1 MASMVDLVFDTSA
14 VINGQM
20 IKLAKSGTIKDSQV
34 IILTAVMDELVS
46 QASSKKESGT
56 EGLRQIGLLREGE
69 GKLCKK
75 IIFQGR
81 HPTAEEIK
89 LAGRGRMDTLIR
101 DETLECGAELCTSD
115 VLQHKAAQAQ
125 GVTTRLL
132 TEKSD
137 AEMKFL
143 KYFDSET
150 MSIHLKEGMIPLAKR
165 GKPGEFQLVHAGDD
179 VLDRKEVIET
189 FSQIL
194 SSPEVAESGTEISKR
209 GATVVQYLDYRVAFT
224 RPPLSERCELTI
236 VHPTITMT
244 LKDYDLSEKLLN
256 RLTDSAEGVV
266 VAGSPGSGKSTFASA
281 LANFYHEKK
290 RIVKTFESPRDL
302 KVADGVTQYAK
313 LDGSF
318 ENTADI
324 LLLVRPD
331 YTVFDEVR
339 RFEDFKIFSDL
350 RLAGVGMVGVVHANT
365 PIDSVQRF
373 VGKIELGII
382 PHVIDTVVF
391 VKDGQIQNVYSLLLT
406 VKVPSGMTEQDLAR
420 PVVQISDFETGLPR
434 YEIYTFGE
442 ENVVMPVSESAQT
455 GTAVDRLA
463 EKAVLDAVQR
473 YDPTARVSIVSP
485 GRAQVH
491 VSAQHMARIIGRSGS
506 NVMHLE
512 RTLGIKLDIQKHGNS
527 DDKYATPYDD
537 GDFDSGTKEVPFS
550 YEDLRSS
557 ILIKV
562 DRRHAGEHADIYV
575 DGEIITT
582 SRVDSKG
589 KIKLSKK
596 ARASKMI
603 ANSDL
608 DLAVVL
614 RDH

>member
-20 IKLAKSGTIKDSQV
+20 IKLAKSGAIKDSQV

-137 AEMKFL
+137 TEMKFL

-179 VLDRKEVIET
+179 VLDRKEVIAT

-491 VSAQHMARIIGRSGS
+491 VTTYVASSPVRI
-506 NVMHLE
+506 
-512 RTLGIKLDIQKHGNS
+512 KC
-527 DDKYATPYDD
+527 YAST
-537 GDFDSGTKEVPFS
+537 EA
-550 YEDLRSS
+550 E
-557 ILIKV
+557 
-562 DRRHAGEHADIYV
+562 
-575 DGEIITT
+575 
-582 SRVDSKG
+582 
-589 KIKLSKK
+589 
-596 ARASKMI
+596 
-603 ANSDL
+603 
-608 DLAVVL
+608 
-614 RDH
+614 

>member
-179 VLDRKEVIET
+179 VLDRKEVIAT
-189 FSQIL
+189 FSQILIL

-463 EKAVLDAVQR
+463 EKAVLDAVSAIRPDSSCLKVR
-473 YDPTARVSIVSP
+473 YLHY
-485 GRAQVH
+485 RA
-491 VSAQHMARIIGRSGS
+491 G
-506 NVMHLE
+506 
-512 RTLGIKLDIQKHGNS
+512 
-527 DDKYATPYDD
+527 
-537 GDFDSGTKEVPFS
+537 
-550 YEDLRSS
+550 
-557 ILIKV
+557 
-562 DRRHAGEHADIYV
+562 
-575 DGEIITT
+575 
-582 SRVDSKG
+582 
-589 KIKLSKK
+589 
-596 ARASKMI
+596 
-603 ANSDL
+603 
-608 DLAVVL
+608 
-614 RDH
+614 

>member
-1 MASMVDLVFDTSA
+1 MGDMVFDTSA

-20 IKLAKSGTIKDSQV
+20 IKLAKSGAIKDSNV

-46 QASSKKESGT
+46 QASLKKDSGS
-56 EGLRQIGLLREGE
+56 EGLRQISLLREG
-69 GKLCKK
+69 KDRFCAK
-75 IIFQGR
+75 IVFEGR
-81 HPTAEEIK
+81 HPSAEEIS
-89 LAGRGRMDTLIR
+89 LAKRGRMDALIR
-101 DETLECGAELCTSD
+101 DEAAERGAELCTSD
-115 VLQHKAAQAQ
+115 VLQYEAAKAQ
-125 GVTTRLL
+125 GAATRLL
-132 TEKSD
+132 LEKSD
-137 AEMKFL
+137 GVMNFL
-143 KYFDSET
+143 KYFDADT

-165 GKPGEFQLVHAGDD
+165 GKPGEFQLLKAGDKI
-179 VLDRKEVIET
+179 LDKKEIIET

-224 RPPLSERCELTI
+224 RPPLSEKCELTI
-236 VHPTITMT
+236 VHPTITMK
-244 LKDYDLSEKLLN
+244 LEDYHLSEKLLD
-256 RLTDSAEGVV
+256 RLSGSAEGVV

-281 LANFYHEKK
+281 LANFYHAKN

-302 KVADGVTQYAK
+302 KVDGGVTQYAK

-331 YTVFDEVR
+331 YTIFDEVR
-339 RFEDFKIFSDL
+339 RYDDFKIFSDL
-350 RLAGVGMVGVVHANT
+350 RLAGVGMVGVVHAST

-391 VKDGQIQNVYSLLLT
+391 VKDGQIQNVYSLSLT

-420 PVVQISDFETGLPR
+420 PIVQISDFESGSPR

-463 EKAVLDAVQR
+463 EKAVLDAITR
-473 YDPTARVSIVSP
+473 YDPTASVSIVSP

-527 DDKYATPYDD
+527 GNGYDTPYDD
-537 GDFDSGTKEVPFS
+537 KDFDSGTREVPFS
-550 YEDLRSS
+550 YNEMRNS

-562 DRRHAGEHADIYV
+562 DSKHAGGQADIYV
-575 DGEIITT
+575 NDKIIAT
-582 SRVDSKG
+582 SRVGPKG
-589 KIKLSKK
+589 NVKFSNKS
-596 ARASKMI
+596 RASRKI
-603 ANSDL
+603 ANAPDL
-608 DLAVVL
+608 SIQI
-614 RDH
+614 RDR